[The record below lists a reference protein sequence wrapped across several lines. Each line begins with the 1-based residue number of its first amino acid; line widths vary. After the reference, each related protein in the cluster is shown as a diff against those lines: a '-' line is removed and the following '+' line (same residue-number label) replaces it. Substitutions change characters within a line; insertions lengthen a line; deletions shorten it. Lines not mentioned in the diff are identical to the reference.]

1 VTIMGLE
8 GAGLKSPLILTT
20 LVSVPMVVKQVKIPV
35 IAAGGIGDAR
45 TFLGALA
52 LGAEAVMLGTVFCA
66 VKECPL
72 ADHYKQA
79 LIEADPYDP
88 KWRDAILATSKAPDI
103 QNLRDAVDSKAV
115 WQAAAKAE
123 RTGVPS
129 EGGTKAISLS
139 IGFIDEIVTAKEL
152 IDKIIGD
159 AEEIL
164 TTSGIGGWTLAPGSS
179 L

>member
-1 VTIMGLE
+1 MGLE

-20 LVSVPMVVKQVKIPV
+20 FVSVPMAVEQMKIPV

-52 LGAEAVMLGTVFCA
+52 LGAEAVQLGTAFCA

-79 LIEADPYDP
+79 LVEANPYDP
-88 KWRDAILATSKAPDI
+88 KWRDAVLATSKAEDI
-103 QNLRDAVDSKAV
+103 QSLRTAVDSKTV
-115 WQAAAKAE
+115 MQAAAKAE
-123 RTGVPS
+123 STGIPK
-129 EGGTKAISLS
+129 EAGTGAISLA

-152 IDKIIGD
+152 VDKIIGD

-164 TTSGIGGWTLAPGSS
+164 TKTGIGGWTLAPKTRA
-179 L
+179 